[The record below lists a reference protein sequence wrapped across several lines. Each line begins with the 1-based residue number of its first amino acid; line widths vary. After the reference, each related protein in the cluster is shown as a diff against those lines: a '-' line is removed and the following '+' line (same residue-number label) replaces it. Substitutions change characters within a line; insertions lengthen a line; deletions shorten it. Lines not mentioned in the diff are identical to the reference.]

1 MPTTGEPID
10 ILMVEDNLADVE
22 LTIEA
27 FRDAS
32 VLNRIHVAED
42 GEQAM
47 AFLRRQEP
55 YQDAP
60 RPDMILLDLNLPRK
74 DGREVLVEIKNDPEF
89 ARIPVII
96 LTTSSDERDILQAY
110 DQHVNAYL
118 TKPVGLD
125 EFVRIVQTLEDF
137 WLTVVRLPPK

>member
-137 WLTVVRLPPK
+137 WLTVARLPPK